1 MQWLHRYAQG
11 LMASQ
16 GDRRAG
22 IRQKTLDQTASTGR
36 QSDHLGAWVGT
47 GGWGAHRGWTR
58 SEAMLIANAALILPA
73 DRPARRWPEQD
84 W

>member
-36 QSDHLGAWVGT
+36 QSDHTSEHGSAPVSEVPIADGPGAK
-47 GGWGAHRGWTR
+47 
-58 SEAMLIANAALILPA
+58 PC
-73 DRPARRWPEQD
+73 
-84 W
+84 